1 MKIIDLNKNYLSS
14 LYDFNHRMFPER
26 KNYKEVLDHYLA
38 YENEGLTNIIIDEN
52 DNVVGQNIFYALKY
66 YFYGVMHDSLW
77 GMDLIIEEKLRKD
90 AWGLDLIQ
98 YGLHKSQSFATGSG
112 PVALKINLALGC
124 FLIGEIK
131 KYVKIV
137 NPLLG
142 LTSLFRGN
150 VPSKR
155 FPNDIMVGKGQKF
168 LRISDKYNL
177 FNKATAYNADLLEFA
192 RDESFLKWRF
202 FSGLHDYAFYKSQDS
217 DNYFVLRTFVMHHIT
232 AMELVDY
239 RCDAS
244 SPDEFDAILSASLK
258 ITKKLLLPIIVTGS
272 SLAIF
277 DSVLESKG
285 AKVNGRNR
293 PIISTTKEYKPYK
306 QLINER
312 RFTFVTLAD
321 SDGETTL

>member
-1 MKIIDLNKNYLSS
+1 
-14 LYDFNHRMFPER
+14 
-26 KNYKEVLDHYLA
+26 
-38 YENEGLTNIIIDEN
+38 
-52 DNVVGQNIFYALKY
+52 
-66 YFYGVMHDSLW
+66 
-77 GMDLIIEEKLRKD
+77 
-90 AWGLDLIQ
+90 LDLIQ
-98 YGLHKSQSFATGSG
+98 YGINKAQSFATGSG
-112 PVALKINLALGC
+112 PIALKINLALGC
-124 FLIGEIK
+124 FQIGEIK

-142 LTSLFRGN
+142 FTSLFRGN